1 MPNCGRHVFRARC
14 RGTQLLK
21 EVRHA
26 HTELVRDVTGVGR
39 EATAYIAEHLT
50 DVIKESSIRTVL
62 RTQQGRT
69 LVGWKPRS
77 PKKDDSE
84 LRPWH
89 LYPSSTRVG
98 RLANT
103 VSLRRVAGDGAPA
116 WRATCNGWN
125 CQRFLAPCSC
135 LATVYPGPFR
145 GAGDLHPATLAS
157 TAAGALD
164 HDWTSTTY
172 KGLLVEASRKD
183 VFGMTPAQRE
193 ASAVDLVE
201 VQRRVAGPALLD
213 AGVEDSGPL
222 PCELADVHDDDVGLE
237 GGEGEY
243 TRDADGAGTGVV
255 TFGELKSAFAACT
268 NLAADSPRLT
278 QHVLC
283 RMRDLAEELQDMA
296 AGENVAVNQSN
307 VSGSKIH

>member
-1 MPNCGRHVFRARC
+1 M
-14 RGTQLLK
+14 LK

-26 HTELVRDVTGVGR
+26 HTEQVRDVTGVGR
-39 EATAYIAEHLT
+39 EVTPYISEHLT
-50 DVIKESSIRTVL
+50 AVVKQSSNRTVR

-69 LVGWKPRS
+69 VVGWKPRS
-77 PKKDDSE
+77 PKEDDAE

-89 LYPSSTRVG
+89 MYPSSTHVG

-103 VSLRRVAGDGAPA
+103 VSLHRVAGDGEPA
-116 WRATCNGWN
+116 WRVTCDGWN

-135 LATVYPGPFR
+135 LATVYPGPFV
-145 GAGDLHPATLAS
+145 AGDLHPATLAS

-172 KGLLVEASRKD
+172 KGLLVGASRKD

-201 VQRRVAGPALLD
+201 VRRMVAGPALLD
-213 AGVEDSGPL
+213 AGVGASGP
-222 PCELADVHDDDVGLE
+222 PHEDEEDHDDHDGHDGHDGLE
-237 GGEGEY
+237 GVDGEY
-243 TRDADGAGTGVV
+243 TRDGDSAGTGVV
-255 TFGELKSAFAACT
+255 SFGELNSAFAACA
-268 NLAADSPRLT
+268 NLAADSPHLT
-278 QHVLC
+278 QHVLG
-283 RMRDLAEELQDMA
+283 RLRDLADELQDMA
-296 AGENVAVNQSN
+296 AGENVAVNHSN